1 MTSQTKEN
9 GTHRR
14 AVSSREVLSQ
24 TDRVVNTLS
33 QHHHR
38 SKLEKSI
45 TALDQQIR
53 ISETDKMVSR
63 SSSTRLS
70 ERSPVRAHPEK
81 QQPEPVRATSAD
93 SGSAASATSQQSK
106 TGLNTEVTLLST
118 AVSPLALRVSSPPLS
133 YAVHGPKR
141 PPLLERM
148 GPDVQHAIIME
159 DLLYVLMGSEGQYI
173 RFHERYNPSDET
185 DRLSGPEF
193 RLAKGLDP
201 SLRDLTKILLKVA
214 THRSS
219 VEAFIEIQSR
229 TEYGVVNHALCAAMR
244 NIMKEYLAL
253 MTDMEYKMLTAASF
267 TLNEFHIETMDMA
280 RKLSELNYI
289 AQQISRKEE
298 PATDSMDELGTDFDK
313 IMETLKANDGNL
325 NALNNIGISKTTSM
339 VTKGGGV
346 IKLLTD
352 RLYSVSGDPALR
364 DLLSYLVRE
373 ASLPYM
379 KMLNMWLHRGIIADP
394 FNEFLIKEQKS
405 IRRDRLDEDYTDE
418 YWEKRYTLRKD
429 DLPPQIGDSRTCDK
443 ILLAG
448 KFLNVVRECGGV
460 DVCNEIKDLPVTI
473 DDPRLLSN
481 INAAYAHANEYL
493 LSLLINTHK
502 LSERLTSLKHYFFLD
517 QADFFTNFMDVASHE
532 LRKPAKNVSTAKLQ
546 SLLDLALRQP
556 GSITATD
563 PFKEDISV
571 QLNEVGLTDW
581 LMRIVSVS
589 GLDPSDIDGMQ
600 VSTTPPVSDKSAER
614 DDKKP
619 ITGIQALQ
627 FDFKIPFP
635 LSLVISRKTILRYQ
649 LLFRHLVALKHIEQ
663 LLGVAWLD
671 HAKATGWTNR
681 SRNVHLQKWKL
692 KAWNLRAKM
701 LVFIQQVLYF
711 STTEVV
717 EPNWCTLMA
726 GISDV
731 NTVDVLM
738 QNHVDFLDTCL
749 KECMLTNSKLLRVMA
764 KLMSA
769 CQLFAVYTTQLSK
782 TLTHIDSD
790 SADGD
795 SGASEKVKKLESILS
810 QYEQN
815 FEHHLKILM
824 DALNYYAATETVVL
838 LSLCARLE
846 VCMAAESRIGQ

>member
-1 MTSQTKEN
+1 MISQAKDN
-9 GTHRR
+9 GTQRR
-14 AVSSREVLSQ
+14 SVPSREVLSQ
-24 TDRVVNTLS
+24 TDRVVNTIS

-38 SKLEKSI
+38 SRSVKT

-53 ISETDKMVSR
+53 ASEGEKMVSR
-63 SSSTRLS
+63 ASSTRHR
-70 ERSPVRAHPEK
+70 ERSPLRAQPEK
-81 QQPEPVRATSAD
+81 QQEENAR
-93 SGSAASATSQQSK
+93 AASTESSSTTSVIHQQPKMLS
-106 TGLNTEVTLLST
+106 TEVTLLST
-118 AVSPLALRVSSPPLS
+118 ALSPLALRVSPPPLS
-133 YAVHGPKR
+133 YQVQGSKKPTS
-141 PPLLERM
+141 LDRM
-148 GPDVQHAIIME
+148 GADVQHAVIME
-159 DLLYVLMGSEGQYI
+159 DLLYVLVGSEGQYI
-173 RFHERYNPSDET
+173 RFHERYNPSAEA

-201 SLRDLTKILLKVA
+201 SLRDLTKSLLKLA

-219 VEAFIEIQSR
+219 VEAFIEIQSK
-229 TEYGVVNHALCAAMR
+229 TEYGVVNHALCAAIR
-244 NIMKEYLAL
+244 HIMKEYLAL
-253 MTDMEYKMLTAASF
+253 MSDMEYKMLTSTSF
-267 TLNEFHIETMDMA
+267 TLNTFHIETMDMA
-280 RKLSELNYI
+280 RKLAELNYI
-289 AQQISRKEE
+289 VQQISRKEE
-298 PATDSMDELGTDFDK
+298 SVAEYTDELGTDFDK

-339 VTKGGGV
+339 ITKGSDV

-352 RLYSVSGDPALR
+352 RLYSVSGDPAAR
-364 DLLSYLVRE
+364 ELLTYLVRE
-373 ASLPYM
+373 ASRPYM

-394 FNEFLIKEQKS
+394 FNEFLVKEQKS
-405 IRRDRLDEDYTDE
+405 IRRERLDEDYTDE
-418 YWEKRYTLRKD
+418 YWDKRYTLRKD
-429 DLPPQIGDSRTCDK
+429 DLPPQIGDGRTCDK

-460 DVCNEIKDLPVTI
+460 DVSNEIKDAPETI

-532 LRKPAKNVSTAKLQ
+532 LRKPAKNVSTSKLQ

-571 QLNEVGLTDW
+571 QLNEVGLTEW

-589 GLDPSDIDGMQ
+589 GLDPRDISATQ
-600 VSTTPPVSDKSAER
+600 LSTTTPVTDKSSER
-614 DDKKP
+614 DDKKA

-627 FDFKIPFP
+627 FDFRISFP

-671 HAKATGWTNR
+671 QAKTAGWARR
-681 SRNVHLQKWKL
+681 SKSVHLQKWKS
-692 KAWNLRAKM
+692 KVWNLRAKM

-717 EPNWCTLMA
+717 EPNWSSLMA

-731 NTVDVLM
+731 NTVDALM

-769 CQLFAVYTTQLSK
+769 CKLFATYTTQLSK
-782 TLTHIDSD
+782 TLLGIDGEA
-790 SADGD
+790 ADAD
-795 SGASEKVKKLESILS
+795 SGAVDKVTKLESILL

-815 FEHHLKILM
+815 FDHHLKILM

-846 VCMAAESRIGQ
+846 VCMISETRNGL